1 MFGLKKGMWFL
12 IAFNLAYLLIFAIYY
27 ISIKNLEFL
36 WYIFIVGV
44 LISIIAITL
53 KSSKLDY
60 VALWGLSI
68 WGLLHMLCGGLKVGS
83 EVLYKFKI
91 YEFINRGGDFYI
103 LKMDQVVHFY
113 GFAVAAIVVYQLIRT
128 RMKPGASRGLA
139 VFLAWIGGM
148 GFGAL
153 NEVIEFIAF
162 ITLSKTGVGDVYN
175 TGFDLVFNLLGALAG
190 AFFAN
195 YLSKR

>member
-1 MFGLKKGMWFL
+1 
-12 IAFNLAYLLIFAIYY
+12 
-27 ISIKNLEFL
+27 
-36 WYIFIVGV
+36 
-44 LISIIAITL
+44 
-53 KSSKLDY
+53 
-60 VALWGLSI
+60 
-68 WGLLHMLCGGLKVGS
+68 
-83 EVLYKFKI
+83 
-91 YEFINRGGDFYI
+91 
-103 LKMDQVVHFY
+103 
-113 GFAVAAIVVYQLIRT
+113 
-128 RMKPGASRGLA
+128 
-139 VFLAWIGGM
+139 M